1 MPAPLQGGGTGSG
14 RDSSGSAGC
23 RRGGWGAGAPG
34 GRDVHREPWG
44 ARAPESAG
52 DEPGGSG
59 ADAPRGRAE
68 PREAGALRGWAGHW
82 SPGACRPGVRDG

>member
-1 MPAPLQGGGTGSG
+1 M
-14 RDSSGSAGC
+14 
-23 RRGGWGAGAPG
+23 
-34 GRDVHREPWG
+34 HREPWG
-44 ARAPESAG
+44 ARAPESVG

-82 SPGACRPGVRDG
+82 SPGA